1 MFFLCQC
8 LTARRQMVSL
18 PAKKLSGLAFDERTK
33 ISTSSPDNADRKH
46 EIIQMARSQET
57 FSKKERQK
65 KKLQKK
71 KEKQLRRDEKRREDP
86 KAKSFDDMIAYV
98 DENGN
103 ISSTPPDPTK
113 IKEIAAEDIDLDNS
127 RQSAAD
133 DTPPTG
139 KVSYFDPSKGYGFII
154 NSMTGE
160 RLFVHINDSAGP
172 LAEGDVVTYTPTRSP
187 RGMQASSVRKIDDK
201 TEDNA
206 SENPS

>member
-1 MFFLCQC
+1 
-8 LTARRQMVSL
+8 
-18 PAKKLSGLAFDERTK
+18 
-33 ISTSSPDNADRKH
+33 
-46 EIIQMARSQET
+46 MARSQET

-71 KEKQLRRDEKRREDP
+71 KEKQLRRDEKRTEEP

-103 ISSTPPDPTK
+103 ISSTSPDPTK

-133 DTPPTG
+133 DTPPIG
-139 KVSYFDPSKGYGFII
+139 KVSYFDPSKGYGFIN

-160 RLFVHINDSAGP
+160 RLFVHINDAEGP
-172 LAEGDVVTYTPTRSP
+172 LAEGDEVTYTPTRSP
-187 RGMQASSVRKIDDK
+187 RGMQASAVRKFDRKAEERKAAAQKAEEQKAEESNAAEAQQAENPNAEAQHAENEKSEGGGK
-201 TEDNA
+201 TEGDT
-206 SENPS
+206 SE